1 MEEIKALHERA
12 KKYLESARLL
22 YEEHDYESC
31 VSRIYYAMFF
41 MTEALLL
48 TKDMSFSSHKGV
60 ISAFGE
66 QFVKTDIFPRDM
78 SKDLSLAFQK
88 RQLSD
93 YEYSFVIEQDE
104 ARDMLEIGEKFIH
117 KLVEYIKDNNFL

>member
-1 MEEIKALHERA
+1 MEEIKALHDRA
-12 KKYLESARLL
+12 KKYLDSAQVLFD
-22 YEEHDYESC
+22 EKDFESC

-48 TKDMSFSSHKGV
+48 TRNLSFSSHKGV

-66 QFVKTDIFPRDM
+66 HFVKASIFPRDM

-93 YEYSFVIEQDE
+93 YEYSFVIQQDE
-104 ARDMLEIGEKFIH
+104 AAEMLEIGNKFVDKIVAY
-117 KLVEYIKDNNFL
+117 LKDNKNL